1 MLILRLD
8 LILSDVIKIEPEQLQ
23 RKAYVYIR
31 QASLRQVVE
40 HSESTKRQY
49 DLKGRAMAMG
59 WAPEHIVVID
69 EDLGLSGSGAEGRI

>member
-1 MLILRLD
+1 MHEGK
-8 LILSDVIKIEPEQLQ
+8 IKPEHLQ

-31 QASLRQVVE
+31 QSSLRQVVE

-59 WAPEHIVVID
+59 WASDDIVIID
-69 EDLGLSGSGAEGRI
+69 EDLGLSGSGAQ